1 MKPVDDSFAAPELD
15 RRKVLLGLLFGSAA
29 AVAAWRLPRKRLDY
43 LGRQKLDN
51 LVPKTI
57 GPWKFVAAS
66 GLVIPPEDQLS
77 RTLYSQLL
85 TRVYADGDNPPVML
99 LIAQAAGQTGI
110 LQVHRPETCYPASGY
125 QISPVTQHAVSLG
138 GSTLTTNALSATNE
152 GTTENIIYWTRVGD
166 RIPTSW
172 KQQKL
177 DVAEENLRGIIPD
190 AVLVR
195 VSTVNGDEA
204 AARTTLD
211 AFTKS
216 LIESIPPSR
225 RSVLIA

>member
-1 MKPVDDSFAAPELD
+1 MKQPDDGFSAPELD

-29 AVAAWRLPRKRLDY
+29 AVAAWRLPRKSLDY
-43 LGRQKLDN
+43 LGQQKLEE

-66 GLVIPPEDQLS
+66 GLVVPPEDQLS

-85 TRVYADGDNPPVML
+85 TRVYSNGDGLSVML
-99 LIAQAAGQTGI
+99 LIAQSAGQTGI

-125 QISPVTQHAVSLG
+125 QISPVTEHRVQLG
-138 GSTLTTNALSATNE
+138 DTNLTTNALTATNE

-166 RIPTSW
+166 RIPTTW
-172 KQQKL
+172 KEQKL

-195 VSTVNGDEA
+195 VSTVSGDEA
-204 AARTTLD
+204 GARATLD
-211 AFTKS
+211 QFTRMLIGS
-216 LIESIPPSR
+216 LPVSR
-225 RSVLIA
+225 RAVLIA

>member
-1 MKPVDDSFAAPELD
+1 MKPFSFTAPAID

-29 AVAAWRLPRKRLDY
+29 AVATWRQPRERLDY
-43 LGRQKLDN
+43 LGRQKLDD

-66 GLVIPPEDQLS
+66 GLVVPPEDQLS

-85 TRVYADGDNPPVML
+85 TRVYSNGDDPPVML
-99 LIAQAAGQTGI
+99 LIAQSAGQTGI

-125 QISPVTQHAVSLG
+125 QISPVTQHKVALEPG
-138 GSTLTTNALSATNE
+138 TLTTNALSATNE
-152 GTTENIIYWTRVGD
+152 GTTESIIYWTRVGD
-166 RIPTSW
+166 RIPTTW

-177 DVAEENLRGIIPD
+177 DVAEENLRGIVPD

-195 VSTVNGDEA
+195 ISTVNSDEA
-204 AARTTLD
+204 AAHKTLD
-211 AFTKS
+211 SFARS
-216 LIESIPPSR
+216 LIVSVPPAR

>member
-1 MKPVDDSFAAPELD
+1 MKQPDDGFSAPELD

-29 AVAAWRLPRKRLDY
+29 AVAAWRLPRKSLDY
-43 LGRQKLDN
+43 LGQQKLEE

-66 GLVIPPEDQLS
+66 GLVVPPEDQLS

-85 TRVYADGDNPPVML
+85 TRVYSNGDGLSVML
-99 LIAQAAGQTGI
+99 LVAQSAGQTGI

-125 QISPVTQHAVSLG
+125 QISPVTEHRVQLG
-138 GSTLTTNALSATNE
+138 DTNLTTNALTATNE

-166 RIPTSW
+166 RIPTTW
-172 KQQKL
+172 KEQKL

-195 VSTVNGDEA
+195 VSTVSGDEA
-204 AARTTLD
+204 GARATLD
-211 AFTKS
+211 QFTRMLIGS
-216 LIESIPPSR
+216 LPVSR
-225 RSVLIA
+225 RAVLIA

>member
-1 MKPVDDSFAAPELD
+1 MKQPDDGFSAPELD

-29 AVAAWRLPRKRLDY
+29 AVAAWRLPRKSLDY
-43 LGRQKLDN
+43 LGQQKLEE

-66 GLVIPPEDQLS
+66 GLVVPPEDQLS

-85 TRVYADGDNPPVML
+85 TRVYSNGDGLSVML
-99 LIAQAAGQTGI
+99 LVAQSAGQTGI

-125 QISPVTQHAVSLG
+125 QISPVTEHRVQLG
-138 GSTLTTNALSATNE
+138 DTNLTTNALTATNE

-166 RIPTSW
+166 RIPTTW
-172 KQQKL
+172 KEQKL

-195 VSTVNGDEA
+195 VSTVSGDEA
-204 AARTTLD
+204 GARATLD
-211 AFTKS
+211 QFTRMLIGS
-216 LIESIPPSR
+216 LPVSR
-225 RSVLIA
+225 QAVLIA

>member
-1 MKPVDDSFAAPELD
+1 MKPVDDRFAAAELD
-15 RRKVLLGLLFGSAA
+15 RRKVLLGLVFGSAA
-29 AVAAWRLPRKRLDY
+29 AVAALRLPSKRLDY
-43 LGRQKLDN
+43 LGRQKLDD

-57 GPWKFVAAS
+57 GPWKFVTAS
-66 GLVIPPEDQLS
+66 GLVVPPEDQLS

-125 QISPVTQHAVSLG
+125 QISPVTQHDVPLG
-138 GSTLTTNALSATNE
+138 ASTLRTNTLRATNE
-152 GTTENIIYWTRVGD
+152 GTTESMIYWTRVGD

-172 KQQKL
+172 RQQKL
-177 DVAEENLRGIIPD
+177 DVAEDNLRGIIPD

-195 VSTVNGDEA
+195 ISTVNSDEA
-204 AARTTLD
+204 AAQATLD
-211 AFTKS
+211 AFAKS
-216 LIESIPPSR
+216 LIGSVAPAR

>member
-1 MKPVDDSFAAPELD
+1 MKPASFTAPAID

-29 AVAAWRLPRKRLDY
+29 AVAAWRQPRKRLDY
-43 LGRQKLDN
+43 LGRQKLDD
-51 LVPKTI
+51 LVPKII

-66 GLVIPPEDQLS
+66 GLVVPPEDQLS

-85 TRVYADGDNPPVML
+85 TRVYSNGDNPPVML
-99 LIAQAAGQTGI
+99 LIAQSAGQTGI

-125 QISPVTQHAVSLG
+125 QISPVTRHDVALDPG
-138 GSTLTTNALSATNE
+138 TLTTNALTATNE
-152 GTTENIIYWTRVGD
+152 GTTESIIYWTRVGD
-166 RIPTSW
+166 RIPTTW

-195 VSTVNGDEA
+195 ISTINSDGA
-204 AARTTLD
+204 AAQATLD
-211 AFTKS
+211 SFARS
-216 LIESIPPSR
+216 LIGSVPSAR